1 MILLK
6 FIIHIQTDEN
16 EKKNKK
22 GKKIIIKI
30 ISSFHNN
37 SLRKTIEAKSFLKV
51 M

>member
-1 MILLK
+1 MKMKRKIK
-6 FIIHIQTDEN
+6 E
-16 EKKNKK
+16 
-22 GKKIIIKI
+22 KKIIIKI